1 MWHLTIEK
9 KKESEKAHVLSI
21 RETDE
26 EWENDLQAA
35 EEEGIDLAA
44 ELREWLDE
52 VRPRL
57 LQALPEKFHPYVH
70 NHTFNTQY
78 LPKTVRKQYLAWTA
92 DVDQTFREVLQS
104 AHGMKQQ
111 AMPYLP
117 QSAYDVFSDSLHDAQ
132 IQMLERDDETVAI
145 MLNTSGGFT
154 SKAIVILKF
163 IGIQQEVGQLEKGSW
178 YIYDELQK
186 TADGFALR
194 VIWQC
199 PEVEWTIHCKT
210 IEAAYY
216 FRPLAYHDA
225 KEQTDWQSFHK
236 LLNRSYQ
243 HFFISDVVIPWDFT
257 MPEERTD
264 GVYIDNV
271 KIANSL
277 QECIALVYC
286 DNYEDPYA
294 IFSVPVPAEELEQAI
309 VSNDLEWKTRAFNTL
324 YANPLD
330 HREIINRILQKIHI
344 QEENEMMISIMV
356 QHFMKQGILDEETKK
371 RFNV

>member
-1 MWHLTIEK
+1 MEK
-9 KKESEKAHVLSI
+9 KKESDKAHVLAIKES
-21 RETDE
+21 DE
-26 EWENDLQAA
+26 DWERDLQAA

-78 LPKTVRKQYLAWTA
+78 LPKTVREQYLAW
-92 DVDQTFREVLQS
+92 VDSVELTFREVLQC
-104 AHGMKQQ
+104 AHENTQQ
-111 AMPYLP
+111 ALPYLS
-117 QSAYDVFSDSLHDAQ
+117 QTAHDVFSDSLHDAQ
-132 IQMLERDDETVAI
+132 IQMLERDDEMVTV

-163 IGIQQEVGQLEKGSW
+163 IGIQQEVGKLEKGSY

-194 VIWQC
+194 VIWDC
-199 PEVEWTIHCKT
+199 PELEWTIHCKS

-225 KEQTDWQSFHK
+225 TEQKDWQSFYK

-264 GVYIDNV
+264 GVYIDNI

-286 DNYEDPYA
+286 DTYEDPYA

-309 VSNDLEWKTRAFNTL
+309 LSDDLEWKTRAFNTL
-324 YANPLD
+324 YADPSA
-330 HREIINRILQKIHI
+330 HREVINRILQIIDI

-356 QHFMKQGILDEETKK
+356 QHFMKNGILDEETKE